1 MNQSNDYMDK
11 INHRKNEINYL
22 SINSKGLMH
31 DEFIKDET
39 LKRAFVRS
47 LEIID
52 QNIIMNKIY

>member
-1 MNQSNDYMDK
+1 MDK